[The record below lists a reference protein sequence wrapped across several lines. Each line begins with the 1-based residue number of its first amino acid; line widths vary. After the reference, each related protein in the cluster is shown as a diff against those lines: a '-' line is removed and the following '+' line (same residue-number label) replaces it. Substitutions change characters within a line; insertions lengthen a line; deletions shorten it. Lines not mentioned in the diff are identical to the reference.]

1 MKKFGLIGY
10 PLTHSFSEKYFTE
23 KFEKENINDTS
34 YSLIT
39 LGNIQDFPE
48 LIKNN
53 PDLSGINVTIP
64 YKIEVM
70 QFLDELSKE
79 AEGVGAVNCIK
90 ICTRHSVNSL
100 FSGELCRVN
109 EKKYSL
115 IGYNTDA
122 YGFEKSISPLLKK
135 HHQKAL
141 ILGNGGAAKAI
152 QFVFKKLKIPFK
164 LVSRKAAKNM
174 FTYGQLNQKVLKEYQ
189 IIVNTSPLGT
199 YPDVDACPDI
209 PYEFLTP
216 QHLLYDLVYNPEE
229 TLFLQKG
236 KEKGAVTK
244 NGADMLVLQA
254 EKSWEIWNS

>member
-23 KFEKENINDTS
+23 KFEKENISNTS

-39 LGNIQDFPE
+39 LENIKDFPE

-64 YKIEVM
+64 HKIEVM

-90 ICTRHSVNSL
+90 ICTQHSVNSL
-100 FSGELCRVN
+100 FSGELCRVK
-109 EKKYSL
+109 EKKACL
-115 IGYNTDA
+115 IGYNTDV
-122 YGFEKSISPLLKK
+122 YGFEKSIKPLIKG

-152 QFVFKKLKIPFK
+152 QFVLKKLNIPFK
-164 LVSRKAAKNM
+164 LVSRNATKNM
-174 FTYGQLNQKVLKEYQ
+174 LNYGQLNQKVLKEYQ

-199 YPDVDACPDI
+199 YPNIDACPDI
-209 PYEFLTP
+209 PYQFLTP

-236 KEKGAVTK
+236 KEKGAITK
-244 NGADMLVLQA
+244 NGADMLALQA